1 MRAELLFSALPGDR
15 SLLAVGELWSD
26 PRLAWGVAVLAV
38 LMLAGTWLLARR
50 RRGKRNAAA
59 IFCAVVSIGL
69 HGLLIWL
76 LPLALRSGG
85 GPVSPS
91 TPEPGEPTT
100 IRISA
105 FSETALTEAAARDT
119 EADASESEAVAGRPL
134 PVASS
139 WLDQTF
145 AALSVDSPQPTEQKS
160 EEAESNSPAPE
171 ERDQQEQAPAESTA
185 DEPLEIPDLPAVD
198 AAVLADERSA
208 AGVDQ
213 VLTELLAL
221 YAADAAPAERVAD
234 PVPAPPA
241 ESPASP
247 PAESLSE
254 SAAEPPS
261 ESAAESPMAG
271 GDGVSATEVEP
282 AATGGPRGR
291 VLGELPGEFAT
302 RQGAARQEALLRTGG
317 DERTEAAVAAG
328 LRWLAGSQRGDGA
341 WDPRQSDAGIERS
354 PLGHYRGGAGARATT
369 GLTGLA
375 LLSMLGSGQT
385 HQQGPHADSVRRGLQ
400 YLLSVQKPD
409 GALSGEATV
418 YERTYCHGMAALAM
432 GEAAAMS
439 GDAVATDSIRSAAGF
454 TLRAQ
459 HPVTGGWRYV
469 PGDPGDLSQ
478 LGWQVMAL
486 ASGRAAGVPVPEA
499 AIARTQTFLRSV
511 RGGRTGGLA
520 SYKPGEAPTRTMTAE
535 ALATRLLIG
544 EAVPQAEIEEAEAYL
559 LEQLPGNGQDNYYYW
574 YYASLALHQL
584 QDDAWR
590 QWNAAMKARLLET
603 QLPDGSWSTATVW
616 GGNGGKVYT
625 TAMACLCLE
634 VYYRHLSDGR
644 RGVVAQGDGEGS
656 RRR

>member
-1 MRAELLFSALPGDR
+1 MPITLWPGGR
-15 SLLAVGELWSD
+15 GLTAQGSVAPFVGAPIAGASPLWSD

-50 RRGKRNAAA
+50 RRGKRNTAA
-59 IFCAVVSIGL
+59 ILCAVASIAL

-85 GPVSPS
+85 GPIAESAPQRG
-91 TPEPGEPTT
+91 TPAT

-105 FSETALTEAAARDT
+105 FSDPELSDVAASNAESGEA
-119 EADASESEAVAGRPL
+119 EAGDQVMPQPL
-134 PVASS
+134 PVAAR
-139 WLDQTF
+139 WLESVMSDL
-145 AALSVDSPQPTEQKS
+145 AAPSAEPGPQEPLLGGPA
-160 EEAESNSPAPE
+160 AEMKTTATPAAVEP
-171 ERDQQEQAPAESTA
+171 P
-185 DEPLEIPDLPAVD
+185 PLEIPDLPEAPALEFTD
-198 AAVLADERSA
+198 DRTA

-213 VLTELLAL
+213 ILSDLLSM
-221 YAADAAPAERVAD
+221 YARDAAPAEAANPTRV
-234 PVPAPPA
+234 PPPPKSLPETLPATA
-241 ESPASP
+241 GGMA
-247 PAESLSE
+247 
-254 SAAEPPS
+254 AAEP
-261 ESAAESPMAG
+261 AAEVA
-271 GDGVSATEVEP
+271 VETSSG
-282 AATGGPRGR
+282 AASTAASGPSGR
-291 VLGELPGEFAT
+291 VLGDVAREFAN
-302 RQGAARQEALLRTGG
+302 RQGAARRDSLLATGG
-317 DERTEAAVAAG
+317 DEQSEAAVAAG
-328 LRWLAGSQRGDGA
+328 LQWLAQFQRADGA
-341 WDPRQSDAGIERS
+341 WDPRLSDAGIERS
-354 PLGHYRGGAGARATT
+354 PLGHYRGGAGSRATT

-385 HQQGPHADSVRRGLQ
+385 HQQGQHADSVRRGLQ
-400 YLLSVQKPD
+400 YLLSVQLPD
-409 GALSGEATV
+409 GSLAGEATV

-439 GDAVATDSIRSAAGF
+439 GDAVAAGSAKSAVGF

-486 ASGRAAGVPVPEA
+486 ASGRAAGVPVPEV
-499 AIARTQTFLRSV
+499 AIERTRTFLRSV
-511 RGGRTGGLA
+511 RAGKTGGLA
-520 SYKPGEAPTRTMTAE
+520 SYKPGEAPSRTMTAE

-544 EAVPQAEIEEAEAYL
+544 ETVPQAEIDEAEAYL
-559 LEQLPGNGQDNYYYW
+559 LEELPGTAQDNYYYW

-584 QDDAWR
+584 QDEAWR
-590 QWNAAMKARLLET
+590 KWNAAMKARLIET

-634 VYYRHLSDGR
+634 VYYRHLTEGQ
-644 RGVVAQGDGEGS
+644 RGVVA